1 MLIKL
6 SLHFQ
11 IGSFKTVRKKFLLIN
26 SKTVETYLPP
36 IPSKVV
42 EFTTIETYLEY
53 LKKLSMSCNMPFV
66 NNTLDVGVAMN
77 PFKFV
82 WSNPE
87 RLKNVVIQLGDFHF
101 IKEIFQESSHLVFW
115 DSVTLYPRPVGAK
128 LWLWSWSVHF
138 PSSQI
143 SNESWF
149 RKSGDEKYICSLLRA
164 S

>member
-42 EFTTIETYLEY
+42 EFTTIERYLEY
-53 LKKLSMSCNMPFV
+53 LEKLSMSRNMPFV
-66 NNTLDVGVAMN
+66 NITLDVEVAMN

-87 RLKNVVIQLGDFHF
+87 RFKNVIQLGDFHF
-101 IKEIFQESSHLVFW
+101 IKENFQEISHLEFW
-115 DSVTLYPRPVGAK
+115 DSVTLSPQPVGAK
-128 LWLWSWSVHF
+128 LWLWSWSVQF
-138 PSSQI
+138 PSSRI
-143 SNESWF
+143 SNASWF
-149 RKSGDEKYICSLLRA
+149 RKSGEEKYICSLLRA